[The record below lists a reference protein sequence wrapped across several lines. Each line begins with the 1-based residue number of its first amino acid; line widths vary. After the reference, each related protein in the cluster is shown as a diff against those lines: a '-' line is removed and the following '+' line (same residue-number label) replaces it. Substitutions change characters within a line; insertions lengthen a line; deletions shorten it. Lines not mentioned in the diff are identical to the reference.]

1 MHIAY
6 SFFVSIFLLFNF
18 GNTETEEKINLKV
31 TFTNIEDAE
40 DGKLL
45 IALYDSESTFLDEE
59 KTHREAILEPTS
71 EEISTTFDNLAPG
84 RYAIAVINDQNENEK
99 MDLNMLNMPTEQ
111 YGFSNNP
118 FLMGKPKWKDCSFEL
133 SEDSAITVE
142 ME

>member
-45 IALYDSESTFLDEE
+45 IALYDSKSTFLDEE

>member
-1 MHIAY
+1 MANVFFILT
-6 SFFVSIFLLFNF
+6 SFLFSF
-18 GNTETEEKINLKV
+18 SNTATVEEKHTLEV
-31 TFTNIEDAE
+31 TFTNIEDAA

-45 IALYDSESTFLDEE
+45 IAVYNTEETFLDEE
-59 KTHREAILEPTS
+59 KTYREAILEPKS
-71 EEISTTFDNLAPG
+71 EKITTTFKGLAPG
-84 RYAIAVINDQNENEK
+84 RYAVAVINDQNGNEE

-133 SEDSAITVE
+133 SQSMSITIE